1 MICSS
6 CGNASV
12 GASSSSYFGGGNT
25 MQNRLIQNRGGTAP
39 ISNEFQMPQKNDYS
53 APQNYI

>member
-1 MICSS
+1 
-6 CGNASV
+6 
-12 GASSSSYFGGGNT
+12 